1 MAEVTVKIKGMTCG
15 HCAQAVTEE
24 LSNLPGVTEVT
35 VDLNPGETA
44 VSQATVESTDSV
56 SDNALNDA
64 ISEAGY
70 ELVEII
76 RN

>member
-1 MAEVTVKIKGMTCG
+1 MAEVTVKIKGLTCG

-24 LSNLPGVTEVT
+24 LSNLPGVTEVS

-44 VSQATVESTDSV
+44 VSEATIEATDNV

-64 ISEAGY
+64 VGEAGY

-76 RN
+76 RR